1 MVPSCRPDQRRSPR
15 FRLEPGC
22 AGVTVQRVEGM
33 ALHTL
38 EGHAYDISLSG
49 ARIELDRPLELGER
63 VALCLRLPGEANSV
77 FASGRV
83 VWIHDDEDDPAARR
97 MAVQFTRFL
106 ADEDRQRLLR
116 FMGGESRRRAA

>member
-1 MVPSCRPDQRRSPR
+1 MAPTSDSDQREHPR
-15 FRLEPGC
+15 FPLEPGC

-38 EGHAYDISLSG
+38 DGHAYDISLAG

-63 VALCLRLPGEANSV
+63 LALCLRLPGEANGV

-83 VWIHDDEDDPAARR
+83 VWVHDDEDDPGARR

-106 ADEDRQRLLR
+106 AEEDRARLLR
-116 FMGGESRRRAA
+116 FMGGESRRAAA